1 MVWQA
6 GREGQLGLSQRGIL
20 AKQARDIVRRMLAKH
35 MAIIDLETTGIDAQR
50 DRITEIAVLRVE
62 NGQVVRRWESLV
74 NPECPI
80 PPEIQALTGISNDMV
95 RNAPKF
101 AELIPDLLPLL
112 EGAVFVAHNA
122 RFDYG
127 FIKNALLRE
136 STPYTA
142 DVLCTV
148 RLSRRLAPEHPSH
161 GLDAL
166 VERFGM
172 QTANRHRAMGD
183 ASLVLELL
191 DKLETRF
198 GVSALEQAVRVL
210 LKIPSLPNQLAA
222 DALDGIPDCPGVYLF
237 YGVNDLPLYI
247 GKSINLRDRI
257 RSHFSSDY
265 RHANDARLSNEIR
278 RIEFLE
284 TAGEFG
290 ALLTETLLIRDRMPL
305 LNKAKRKTEA
315 PAVLTMPAPRE
326 VPKAL
331 LVSDIP
337 VEQLSGHVGPFS
349 NTRAAKKALQ
359 SLASEH
365 RLCWSTL
372 GLEKREGACFARQV
386 RKCNGCC
393 VGEESLEAHHERLRQ
408 ALQALVIPEWPFAG
422 PAVLREQTPATVAR
436 AAPRQDE
443 YLFDQWCLLGS
454 HEQLG
459 PASFDV
465 GVYKLLMKHMH
476 LLVPSENVAEKVI
489 SE

>member
-1 MVWQA
+1 
-6 GREGQLGLSQRGIL
+6 
-20 AKQARDIVRRMLAKH
+20 MLAKH
-35 MAIIDLETTGIDAQR
+35 LAILDLETTGIDAQR

-62 NGQVVRRWESLV
+62 NGQVVKRWESLI
-74 NPECPI
+74 NPECAI
-80 PPEIQALTGISNDMV
+80 PAEIQALTGITNDMV

-101 AELIPDLLPLL
+101 ADVIGELLPLL
-112 EGAVFVAHNA
+112 EGAIFVAHNA

-127 FIKNALLRE
+127 FIKNALTRE
-136 STPYTA
+136 ATPYTA

-172 QTANRHRAMGD
+172 LAANRHRAMGD
-183 ASLVLELL
+183 AELVKELL
-191 DKLETRF
+191 EKLDAHF
-198 GVSALEQAVRVL
+198 GEEAVEQATRVL

-222 DALDGIPDCPGVYLF
+222 NALDGIPDCPGVYLF

-265 RHANDARLSNEIR
+265 RNANDARLSSEIR
-278 RIEFLE
+278 RIEFVE

-305 LNKAKRKTEA
+305 LNKAKRKTE
-315 PAVLTMPAPRE
+315 VLTMPALGA
-326 VPKAL
+326 VPKVL
-331 LVSDIP
+331 LVADIA
-337 VEQLSGHVGPFS
+337 VEDLSGHIGPFS
-349 NTRAAKKALQ
+349 NIRAAKKTLQ
-359 SLASEH
+359 GLASAH

-393 VGEESLEAHHERLRQ
+393 IGEESIESHHMRLCE
-408 ALQALVIPEWPFAG
+408 ALQSLQIPEWPFPG
-422 PAVLREQTPATVAR
+422 PAVLREITPATVAR
-436 AAPRQDE
+436 AQPRQDD
-443 YLFDQWCLLGS
+443 YVFDQWCLLDKES
-454 HEQLG
+454 SKDT
-459 PASFDV
+459 ATFDA
-465 GVYKLLMKHMH
+465 GVYKLLVKHLH
-476 LLVPSENVAEKVI
+476 LLVPSEIAAEKVI
-489 SE
+489 SQ